1 MDMTITSP
9 AFLYGGMIP
18 INYTAD
24 GADKSSPLYILAG
37 AQWFGRYRHR

>member
-24 GADKSSPLYILAG
+24 GENESPLLHILAE
-37 AQWFGRYRHR
+37 AQWFGRYRRR

>member
-24 GADKSSPLYILAG
+24 GEDKSSLLHVLAE
-37 AQWFGRYRHR
+37 AQCFGRYRHR